1 MTRYAYALRE
11 IDLYWYDDG
20 DFIPEYEEINFDYIA
35 ATNTG
40 AIDYSTGLVRNSV
53 DPDFN
58 SPLLDELSLTFEKA
72 LGEDIAVSV
81 SGFYKRRHNLVR
93 TIGVLS
99 DGSLETES
107 GNWYYAGDFTFTNG
121 ATTPYYLRHEQPGEY
136 YYTNYDNDTYLRYLA
151 MVVQFSKKFSDKWM
165 FDASFTYADWKAFYK
180 KEDYDNLFW
189 STGYTGAGD
198 LTNYDYFNEAVN
210 APAVQGS
217 SGLSGIYVNARW
229 QVKASGLYQLPW
241 GINVT
246 GVFQAREGYVLPYH
260 ESLNRSGIGW
270 TNMYR
275 PGEKFGD
282 NRLPTFWML
291 SMGLE
296 KTFKISE
303 NASATIFV
311 DGYNITNN
319 NTTLLVETDYSADN
333 FDQPLRILNP
343 GIFQFGVRV
352 SF

>member
-1 MTRYAYALRE
+1 
-11 IDLYWYDDG
+11 
-20 DFIPEYEEINFDYIA
+20 
-35 ATNTG
+35 
-40 AIDYSTGLVRNSV
+40 
-53 DPDFN
+53 
-58 SPLLDELSLTFEKA
+58 
-72 LGEDIAVSV
+72 
-81 SGFYKRRHNLVR
+81 
-93 TIGVLS
+93 
-99 DGSLETES
+99 
-107 GNWYYAGDFTFTNG
+107 
-121 ATTPYYLRHEQPGEY
+121 
-136 YYTNYDNDTYLRYLA
+136 
-151 MVVQFSKKFSDKWM
+151 
-165 FDASFTYADWKAFYK
+165 
-180 KEDYDNLFW
+180 LFW